1 MFRFSYYTFFHENT
15 KCFSLLFNEKQKC
28 FTLVFNENR
37 KCLYPF
43 LNEITKCWPFS
54 ASFRHINSLHYL
66 YKKAPYNSFYCYI
79 EPLPFF
85 YFSVSLDTIA
95 GIRIVKH
102 KISISTRKISERLL
116 SRISFLLCLQII
128 FHPSSS
134 EKRTVVIPSSCCQ

>member
-1 MFRFSYYTFFHENT
+1 
-15 KCFSLLFNEKQKC
+15 LLFNEKQKC

-95 GIRIVKH
+95 GIRIVT
-102 KISISTRKISERLL
+102 IVPSP
-116 SRISFLLCLQII
+116 SFDHI
-128 FHPSSS
+128 
-134 EKRTVVIPSSCCQ
+134 